1 MMILVV
7 LAFLTAP
14 LAAGAQVCG
23 VAQCDAATYNSAAEP
38 SAAESHDVMALSPG
52 QLLRSALSRWFGPA
66 ANAGSIVK
74 VTVRDEDSRIVH
86 VIDSERDLAA
96 FRALWAALAEAEPG
110 PSAPPMGRPYYKL
123 QIQYARRGGRIEHA
137 SWFYFP
143 GGAVQLLAVM
153 RSVLVAPLYR
163 TPTPDAFEALLRS
176 PA

>member
-7 LAFLTAP
+7 LALLTAP
-14 LAAGAQVCG
+14 LEADARDGAA
-23 VAQCDAATYNSAAEP
+23 AQCDPATYSSAAEP
-38 SAAESHDVMALSPG
+38 AAAEPRDLMALSPG
-52 QLLRSALSRWFGPA
+52 KLFRSVVSRWFGPA

-74 VTVRDEDSRIVH
+74 VTVRDEDSRVVR

-96 FRALWAALAEAEPG
+96 FRALWAALAEADPG
-110 PSAPPMGRPYYKL
+110 SSAPPLGRPYYKL
-123 QIQYARRGGRIEHA
+123 QIEYARRGRIEHA

-143 GGAVQLLAVM
+143 GGAVRLLAVM

-163 TPTPDAFEALLRS
+163 TPDPDAFEALLRS